1 VTDDLDDLGL
11 SPAADLAVQTVAEIE
26 TTTDKL
32 PSPAF
37 VANAVG
43 PEVLLVERR
52 EVGNGVAYEA
62 AGCMCVHAEQERDK
76 EVVSVPE
83 SLKRLLSD
91 PMVGGGVDQE
101 HAKQHDVAGDTTSL
115 GVMDLESNLRSYL
128 NALNVE
134 EATVY

>member
-1 VTDDLDDLGL
+1 VTDNLDNLGL
-11 SPAADLAVQTVAEIE
+11 SPTADLAVQTVAKIE
-26 TTTDKL
+26 TATDKL

-43 PEVLLVERR
+43 PEVLLVKWG
-52 EVGNGVAYEA
+52 EVGNSVTDEA
-62 AGCMCVHAEQERDK
+62 AGCMCVHAEQEWNE

-91 PMVGGGVDQE
+91 PVVGGGVDQE

-115 GVMDLESNLRSYL
+115 GVMDFESNLRSYL